1 MILDGSNKSLRQAL
15 NILDVFERISG
26 LKVNDDKTNVVY
38 IGSLCNKAPNP
49 NVTDKKLNWVSDGKF
64 TTLGVHFSTTLEE
77 MVSINYDKVMISV
90 KNTIQHW
97 SKRNLTVLGRV
108 TDC

>member
-1 MILDGSNKSLRQAL
+1 MIRQ
-15 NILDVFERISG
+15 
-26 LKVNDDKTNVVY
+26 Y
-38 IGSLCNKAPNP
+38 LCNKAPNP

-97 SKRNLTVLGRV
+97 SKRNLTVLGRLTIV
-108 TDC
+108 KTLMITFNWFYLSQTHLASF